1 MISSNYTGPISEL
14 IDFEISLNSTNLLGD
29 INSDGVINI
38 NDVVLLINYILL
50 YENIDEE
57 ILLSSDI
64 NLDLQLNIMDVV
76 LLVNIILGN

>member
-1 MISSNYTGPISEL
+1 M